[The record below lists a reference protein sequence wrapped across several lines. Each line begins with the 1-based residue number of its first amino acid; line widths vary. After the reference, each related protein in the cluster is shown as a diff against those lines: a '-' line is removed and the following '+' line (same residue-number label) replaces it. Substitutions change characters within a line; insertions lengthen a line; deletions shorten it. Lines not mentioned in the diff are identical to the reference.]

1 MKESVMMRLPKLV
14 LTVLLVC
21 LIAAACSSDSE
32 DSAPTPMTAEAE
44 AEQPAQTPTSQPT
57 ESAQTPAPEPT
68 EAQDGLSSA
77 QQDIADAISIA
88 MLEDDERPTA
98 MTEGQVRC
106 LGDSVAGVFS
116 DERIAELGVNGA
128 QLVQAYVDRGT
139 FALGDDY
146 GITDDEA
153 SEVVDQVLDCLDWR
167 LVLAESI
174 AAEGLPEEQASC
186 FVSEISDEGLRATIE
201 SGFIT
206 ESEDDFGLVEEEV
219 LGAFQNCVDIRE
231 LLYQQ
236 MVLEG
241 LSEQSARCVAD
252 GMPEGLV
259 EMMLGGPELEDDEAA
274 LEFIGELMA
283 LQNRCLTPEEIESM
297 GGFGG

>member
-1 MKESVMMRLPKLV
+1 MMRLPKLA

-21 LIAAACSSDSE
+21 LIAAACSGDSE
-32 DSAPTPMTAEAE
+32 DSGLTPTTAEAV

-57 ESAQTPAPEPT
+57 ETAQTPTPEQTGT
-68 EAQDGLSSA
+68 EEGPSTA
-77 QQDIADAISIA
+77 QQELADAIFTA
-88 MLEDDERPTA
+88 MIEDDELPA
-98 MTEGQVRC
+98 AITEDQIHC
-106 LGDSVAGVFS
+106 LGDRVAGVFS
-116 DERIAELGVNGA
+116 DERIAEMGVNGA
-128 QLVQAYVDRGT
+128 QLIEAYVDRGS

-153 SEVVDQVLDCLDWR
+153 SEVVDRVLDCLDWR

-174 AAEGLPEEQASC
+174 AAEGLPAEQASC

-206 ESEDDFGLVEEEV
+206 ETEDDFGLVEEEV
-219 LGAFQNCVDIRE
+219 LGAFQSCVDIRE

-236 MVLEG
+236 FVQEG

-283 LQNRCLTPEEIESM
+283 LQNRCLTPEEMESM